1 MRTII
6 EPFKIK
12 TVEPIRMSTPERRRS
27 VLEEAGWNLFR
38 VAADEVT
45 IDLLTDSG
53 TSAMSAAQWG
63 GIMVGDESYAGGRS
77 FFRFE
82 SAITS
87 ITGFAHVIPVH
98 QGRAGERLLF
108 SAICRAGQIVF
119 GNTHFDTTRANLEIL
134 GVEAVDLPCPEAAD
148 TASDEPFKGN
158 IDVAALERRL
168 AEVEPGRC
176 PFVLVTI
183 TNNSL
188 GGQPVSM
195 SNLRATRQ
203 VCDRHGIPLLLDA
216 ARFAENAY
224 LIKLRE
230 PGEEGRSART
240 IARAMFDLADG
251 CLVSAKKDGFGNM
264 GGFVAVRDPA
274 LAAQL
279 RTSLVLTEGFP
290 TYGGLAGRDLEALAI
305 GLEEVLDEDY
315 LKYRTASTA
324 YVGHALLKRDVPI
337 VYPPGG
343 HAIYVD
349 AARLLPHIPPLEL
362 PGQTL
367 ACELFIYGGIRACE
381 LGTLMFGRR
390 DTGGKEHP
398 GPRELVRLAIPRRV
412 YTQSHM
418 DYVVEALGDVA
429 GERHK
434 LRGLR
439 IMEQP
444 ALLRHFTARLEPLG

>member
-1 MRTII
+1 M
-6 EPFKIK
+6 
-12 TVEPIRMSTPERRRS
+12 
-27 VLEEAGWNLFR
+27 
-38 VAADEVT
+38 
-45 IDLLTDSG
+45 
-53 TSAMSAAQWG
+53 
-63 GIMVGDESYAGGRS
+63 
-77 FFRFE
+77 
-82 SAITS
+82 
-87 ITGFAHVIPVH
+87 
-98 QGRAGERLLF
+98 
-108 SAICRAGQIVF
+108 
-119 GNTHFDTTRANLEIL
+119 
-134 GVEAVDLPCPEAAD
+134 
-148 TASDEPFKGN
+148 
-158 IDVAALERRL
+158 AALERRL
-168 AEVEPGRC
+168 AEAPRGRC

-188 GGQPVSM
+188 GGQPVSL
-195 SNLRATRQ
+195 SNVRAARQ

-230 PGEEGRSART
+230 PGEAQHSART

-264 GGFVAVRDPA
+264 GGFVAVRDAA

-315 LKYRTASTA
+315 LKYRTSSTA
-324 YVGHALLKRDVPI
+324 YVGHALLKREVPI

-390 DTGGKEHP
+390 DTEGKEHP

-429 GERHK
+429 AERHK

-439 IMEQP
+439 IVEQP
-444 ALLRHFTARLEPLG
+444 PLLRHFTARLEPLA

>member
-6 EPFKIK
+6 EPFKIRA
-12 TVEPIRMSTPERRRS
+12 VEPIRMSTPERRRTT
-27 VLEEAGWNLFR
+27 LEEAGWNLFR
-38 VAADEVT
+38 VPADEVT

-53 TSAMSAAQWG
+53 TSAMSAAQWA
-63 GIMVGDESYAGGRS
+63 GIMIGDESYAGSRS

-82 SAITS
+82 ATIAS
-87 ITGFAHVIPVH
+87 ITGYPHVIPVH

-108 SAICRAGQIVF
+108 SALCRPGQIVF
-119 GNTHFDTTRANLEIL
+119 GNTHFDTTRANLEAL
-134 GVEAVDLPCPEAAD
+134 GVEAVDLPCPAALD
-148 TASDEPFKGN
+148 TGSNDPFKGN
-158 IDVAALERRL
+158 LDVAALEQRL
-168 AEVEPGRC
+168 SEIERGRC
-176 PFVLVTI
+176 PFVLVTV

-188 GGQPVSM
+188 GGQPVSLA
-195 SNLRATRQ
+195 NLRATRAL
-203 VCDRHGIPLLLDA
+203 CNRLGIPLLLDA

-230 PGEEGRSART
+230 PGEDRNSARA
-240 IARAMFDLADG
+240 IARAMFSLADG

-264 GGFVAVRDPA
+264 GGFVAVRDAA

-305 GLEEVLDEDY
+305 GLDEVLDEDY

-324 YVGHALLKRDVPI
+324 YVGRALLERDVPI
-337 VYPPGG
+337 VCPPGG

-349 AARLLPHIPPLEL
+349 AARLLPHIPPLAL
-362 PGQTL
+362 PGQAL

-390 DTGGKEHP
+390 APGGTEYP
-398 GPRELVRLAIPRRV
+398 APRELVRLAIPRRV

-429 GERHK
+429 SERHK
-434 LRGLR
+434 LRGMR
-439 IMEQP
+439 IVEQP
-444 ALLRHFTARLEPLG
+444 PLLRHFTARLEPLS